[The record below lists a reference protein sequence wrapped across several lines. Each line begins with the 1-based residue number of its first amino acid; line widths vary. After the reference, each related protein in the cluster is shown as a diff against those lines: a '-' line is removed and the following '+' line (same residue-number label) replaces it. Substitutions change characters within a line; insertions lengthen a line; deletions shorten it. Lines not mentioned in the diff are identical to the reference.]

1 MSFQNVMVTADIAA
15 RRRSGVMAS
24 LVVLVVLLAL
34 ASLGIGPV
42 RLSPVTVIDALFGGG
57 SDVQQVIV
65 REIRLP
71 RVILGFAIGAILG
84 LSGAALQGLL
94 RNPLASPSLFG
105 APQSAA
111 FGAVL
116 VISLGLADVRSYA
129 LPVAAIAMAFASVFV
144 LLAIAG
150 RNAGLLI
157 LILAGLAIS
166 SLAGAATALVM
177 NLSSNPFVALEIA
190 FWLLGSLEDRS
201 FRHVMLAL
209 PFIVAGAIILFS
221 QRNAFRALSLGEET
235 AQSLGVDVGRLR
247 LMVIAGVA
255 LGVGGA
261 VAVTGTIGF
270 IGLVAPHLMR
280 PLIGHDPTRL
290 LIPSALTGAEQR
302 HQGRRPDLDHRRAVF
317 PLSDHAGAPRAR
329 RRRRMTASAF
339 LTAQGVSVRLSG
351 RVVLRD
357 ISLALSPGHLV
368 ALVGPNGAGKTTL
381 LRALAGLVPSEG
393 AIQVGGDAL
402 SSLSLRERARRFAY
416 LPQGHIVHWPLPARD
431 IVALGRYPHGATDPA
446 RLTAKDSEAV
456 LRAMQATDVVEF
468 GARRV
473 TELSG
478 GERSR
483 VALARVFAV
492 EAPVILADEPTAS
505 LDPRHQIDVMK
516 NLRQAAD
523 KGALVMVVTHDLGL
537 AARFADTLVVLSE
550 GRLVSQG
557 AAVEALSEQVMA
569 DVFRIS
575 AYRAEF
581 QREAVIVPW
590 AEI

>member
-1 MSFQNVMVTADIAA
+1 MSV
-15 RRRSGVMAS
+15 
-24 LVVLVVLLAL
+24 
-34 ASLGIGPV
+34 
-42 RLSPVTVIDALFGGG
+42 
-57 SDVQQVIV
+57 
-65 REIRLP
+65 
-71 RVILGFAIGAILG
+71 
-84 LSGAALQGLL
+84 
-94 RNPLASPSLFG
+94 
-105 APQSAA
+105 
-111 FGAVL
+111 
-116 VISLGLADVRSYA
+116 
-129 LPVAAIAMAFASVFV
+129 
-144 LLAIAG
+144 
-150 RNAGLLI
+150 
-157 LILAGLAIS
+157 
-166 SLAGAATALVM
+166 
-177 NLSSNPFVALEIA
+177 
-190 FWLLGSLEDRS
+190 
-201 FRHVMLAL
+201 
-209 PFIVAGAIILFS
+209 
-221 QRNAFRALSLGEET
+221 
-235 AQSLGVDVGRLR
+235 
-247 LMVIAGVA
+247 
-255 LGVGGA
+255 
-261 VAVTGTIGF
+261 
-270 IGLVAPHLMR
+270 
-280 PLIGHDPTRL
+280 
-290 LIPSALTGAEQR
+290 
-302 HQGRRPDLDHRRAVF
+302 
-317 PLSDHAGAPRAR
+317 
-329 RRRRMTASAF
+329 SAF
-339 LTAQGVSVRLSG
+339 LIAQGVSVRLSG
-351 RVVLRD
+351 RVVLKD

-402 SSLSLRERARRFAY
+402 SSLTLRERARRY

-483 VALARVFAV
+483 VALARVLAV

-523 KGALVMVVTHDLGL
+523 GSALVIVVTHDLGL
-537 AARFADTLVVLSE
+537 AARFADTILVLSE

-557 AAVEALSEQVMA
+557 APAEALSERVMA
-569 DVFRIS
+569 EVFRIS